1 MVTLQSGD
9 PIATA
14 LVEAIR
20 SGDLQSLE
28 RLLGERPGLAAASI
42 ADDKGGARTLLHVAT
57 DWPGRFPNGP
67 AVVALL
73 VDAGA
78 DPNAPVEGSWHAETP
93 LHWAASSDD
102 VEVADALLDAGAD
115 IEAQGASIGGG
126 TPLDDAVGYGQWRV
140 ARRLVERGARTR
152 LWHAAA
158 LGLMD
163 RLQEA
168 FARTPPPTRQEVT
181 EAFWQACHGGQR
193 RAAEYLLERGADP
206 NWVADWDQ
214 HTPLDMA
221 QASGAEDLIEWLQ
234 GQGAR
239 SADQPR

>member
-1 MVTLQSGD
+1 
-9 PIATA
+9 
-14 LVEAIR
+14 
-20 SGDLQSLE
+20 
-28 RLLGERPGLAAASI
+28 
-42 ADDKGGARTLLHVAT
+42 
-57 DWPGRFPNGP
+57 
-67 AVVALL
+67 
-73 VDAGA
+73 
-78 DPNAPVEGSWHAETP
+78 
-93 LHWAASSDD
+93 
-102 VEVADALLDAGAD
+102 
-115 IEAQGASIGGG
+115 
-126 TPLDDAVGYGQWRV
+126 
-140 ARRLVERGARTR
+140 
-152 LWHAAA
+152 
-158 LGLMD
+158 MD

-193 RAAEYLLERGADP
+193 WAAEYLLERGADP